1 MSNAA
6 TRRNRAAAR
15 RAAART
21 VGAGKSVARLPLETS
36 NEFKRVLELASL
48 VESATDAVIG
58 VSREGVINSWGES
71 AKLLFGYTRDEAVG
85 RSITMLAPFDRADE
99 PTTLIEQ
106 VLTGGRVHRL
116 ETERICKDG
125 RSVNVLLS
133 IAAIRGDGGSILG
146 AVGVYRDLTGQ
157 RRAEAELH
165 ETERRYHSLV
175 EALDEGVVMQAPDG
189 RVLASNKS
197 AERVLGLS
205 TQELA
210 AGFPDRP
217 SWSLVHEDG
226 APLRIADYP
235 TIISMRTGEP
245 QRGVI
250 VGIEG
255 AAPATRWIS
264 VNSNPLTRPNETEP
278 YAAVASFSD
287 VTDLRA
293 TLAELQAARVEDLE
307 RLALVAEYR
316 DDDTNR
322 HTERVGCTA
331 ELLARELGWDSER
344 ASTIRRAAPLHDL
357 GKIGI
362 PDEILLKPAALSPE
376 EFEVIKTHTV
386 IGGRILC
393 QSGAPIMRMAT
404 EIALAHHERWDGGG
418 YPMGLQMQ
426 EIPIAGRIVAVA
438 DAFDAMTHARPYKAA
453 STIDYALA
461 ELQRC
466 SGSQFDPQ
474 VVEAFMKL
482 EHRGLVDSAA

>member
-15 RAAART
+15 RAART
-21 VGAGKSVARLPLETS
+21 VTAGKPVAGVPLEAS
-36 NEFKRVLELASL
+36 PEFKRVLELASL
-48 VESATDAVIG
+48 VESATDAVVG

-71 AKLLFGYTRDEAVG
+71 AKLLFGYTLEEAVG
-85 RSITMLAPFDRADE
+85 RSIAILAPFDRADE
-99 PTTLIEQ
+99 QTTLIEQ
-106 VLTGGRVHRL
+106 VLAGRPVHRL

-133 IAAIRGDGGSILG
+133 IAAIRGDGGAVLG

-175 EALDEGVVMQAPDG
+175 EALDEGVVMQGPDG

-205 TQELA
+205 AQELA

-226 APLRIADYP
+226 SPLGIDEYP
-235 TIISMRTGEP
+235 TIVSLRTGEP

-250 VGIEG
+250 LGIEG

-264 VNSNPLTRPNETEP
+264 VNSNPLTRPNQTEP

-293 TLAELQAARVEDLE
+293 TLDELQAARVEDLE

-322 HTERVGCTA
+322 HTERVGRTA
-331 ELLARELGWDSER
+331 ELLARELGWDSEL

-393 QSGAPIMRMAT
+393 QSRAPIMRMAT

-418 YPMGLQMQ
+418 YPMGLETQ

-438 DAFDAMTHARPYKAA
+438 DAFDAMTHPRPYKAA
-453 STIDYALA
+453 SSIGYALA
-461 ELQRC
+461 ELRRC
-466 SGSQFDPQ
+466 TGSQFDPQ
-474 VVEAFMKL
+474 IVDAFMKL
-482 EHRGLVDSAA
+482 KHRELVDAAA